1 MSERVN
7 EHERS
12 KHTCEAKVSQRIEK
26 AKVEKIRKIMRCT
39 LYFSWRVL
47 WPQLKKGPMSR
58 DMEGKRERETAEN
71 KQGTYRIPGSGIV
84 F

>member
-47 WPQLKKGPMSR
+47 WPQLKKGPMETWR
-58 DMEGKRERETAEN
+58 ERERETAEN